1 MENTQLSAA
10 KSPAKDS
17 WEQALDQKLEALQQC
32 QQEHALKSCL
42 SCPELLDCQLRDAY
56 VKAVYESMSKGHGGG
71 FEF

>member
-1 MENTQLSAA
+1 MESTQLPTVE
-10 KSPAKDS
+10 SPAKDQ
-17 WEQALDQKLEALQQC
+17 WELALGQKLEALRQC

-42 SCPELLDCQLRDAY
+42 SCPEIFDCPQRDAY